1 MSTATTTT
9 IVGNLTRDPEIR
21 YTREGQATTSLGV
34 AVNRRWQNR
43 ETNEWEESTS
53 FFDVVTWRDLAENVA
68 LSLTKGMRVVVTGRL
83 EQRSW
88 ETEDGDRRFKV
99 EIVADEVGASLRFAT
114 VDVHKVERHRRHR
127 PRPGRGR
134 RRRAPTPTTNRSERE
149 PDRSGRPVGQVV
161 RQAVRWVRRSV
172 GWPGPWPVATSRS
185 PGRFS
190 DCGCTPGSGSSIR
203 PPSSSAPAR

>member
-1 MSTATTTT
+1 LHCGAREQGEHVTTASTTT
-9 IVGNLTRDPEIR
+9 IIGNLTRDPEIR

-43 ETNEWEESTS
+43 ETTEWEESTS

-88 ETEDGDRRFKV
+88 ETEEGDRRFKV

-114 VDVHKVERHRRHR
+114 VDVHRIERHQAADGHGGGASSDA
-127 PRPGRGR
+127 PGGTDSADDSIEA
-134 RRRAPTPTTNRSERE
+134 RA
-149 PDRSGRPVGQVV
+149 
-161 RQAVRWVRRSV
+161 
-172 GWPGPWPVATSRS
+172 
-185 PGRFS
+185 
-190 DCGCTPGSGSSIR
+190 
-203 PPSSSAPAR
+203 

>member
-1 MSTATTTT
+1 M
-9 IVGNLTRDPEIR
+9 
-21 YTREGQATTSLGV
+21 

-43 ETNEWEESTS
+43 ESNEWEESTS

-114 VDVHKVERHRRHR
+114 VDVHKVERHQARSTAT
-127 PRPGRGR
+127 
-134 RRRAPTPTTNRSERE
+134 RALGNGQPTAEDE
-149 PDRSGRPVGQVV
+149 AVGAGGVTP
-161 RQAVRWVRRSV
+161 AVRS
-172 GWPGPWPVATSRS
+172 ATAGAS
-185 PGRFS
+185 
-190 DCGCTPGSGSSIR
+190 
-203 PPSSSAPAR
+203 

>member
-1 MSTATTTT
+1 VSTTTTT

-21 YTREGQATTSLGV
+21 YTREGQATATLGV

-43 ETNEWEESTS
+43 ATEEWEESTS

-99 EIVADEVGASLRFAT
+99 EIVADEVGAGLRFAT
-114 VDVHKVERHRRHR
+114 VDVHRIER
-127 PRPGRGR
+127 PRAEVADEA
-134 RRRAPTPTTNRSERE
+134 APE
-149 PDRSGRPVGQVV
+149 PEAAEDSLGSLG
-161 RQAVRWVRRSV
+161 
-172 GWPGPWPVATSRS
+172 AT
-185 PGRFS
+185 
-190 DCGCTPGSGSSIR
+190 
-203 PPSSSAPAR
+203 A